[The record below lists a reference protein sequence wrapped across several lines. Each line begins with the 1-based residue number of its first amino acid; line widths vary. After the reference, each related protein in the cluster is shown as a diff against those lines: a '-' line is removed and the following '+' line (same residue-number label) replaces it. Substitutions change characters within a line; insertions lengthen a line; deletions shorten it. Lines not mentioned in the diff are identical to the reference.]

1 MPWFKHCRLVR
12 SSFLFILWF
21 FKCRVFRTAVQD
33 TGAATEAYLGVQGA
47 QGFCGNQQTGNWLP
61 CLWYLHGWC
70 TLLVGILRLFLS
82 HEVWVSCINLTAEKT
97 PKTNLS
103 HEVGMMPRVSLLR
116 AFQRFYSAPR
126 LQSAV
131 RIRIC
136 RPMYPRVSASL
147 CSPHVLRLCYATSF
161 SSQAVARRILF
172 QGLFGP
178 LHKEAMSFGFSRA
191 KRAGD
196 RDNEIISAIT
206 LNLNKYNSLWCWS
219 RNPCKSQFQ

>member
-1 MPWFKHCRLVR
+1 
-12 SSFLFILWF
+12 
-21 FKCRVFRTAVQD
+21 
-33 TGAATEAYLGVQGA
+33 
-47 QGFCGNQQTGNWLP
+47 
-61 CLWYLHGWC
+61 
-70 TLLVGILRLFLS
+70 
-82 HEVWVSCINLTAEKT
+82 
-97 PKTNLS
+97 
-103 HEVGMMPRVSLLR
+103 MMPRVSLLR

-161 SSQAVARRILF
+161 SSQVVARRILF

-178 LHKEAMSFGFSRA
+178 LHTEAMSFGFSRA

-196 RDNEIISAIT
+196 RDNEIISAIA
-206 LNLNKYNSLWCWS
+206 
-219 RNPCKSQFQ
+219 KSEQV